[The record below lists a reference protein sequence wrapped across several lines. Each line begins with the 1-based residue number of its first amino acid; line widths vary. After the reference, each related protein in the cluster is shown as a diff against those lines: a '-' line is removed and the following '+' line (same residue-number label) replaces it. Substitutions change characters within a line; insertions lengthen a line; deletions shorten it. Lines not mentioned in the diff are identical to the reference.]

1 LVNIIWSNFGE
12 KQKSKELRGDK
23 MNVNLKSLVGRL
35 NDTCRGALEG
45 AAGLC
50 LSRTNYDVEI
60 EHILAKILEQDD
72 TDLHKICRHYEVNID
87 RLSKDVSTALDRLK
101 TGNTRTPGLS
111 DRLPRWFQDAWLI
124 ASVDFGAARVRT
136 GHLILA
142 LLSSDGTARLARDV
156 SREFSHISVESLTT
170 KLEEITADSLEAR
183 EATALGETAASSGG
197 APVATGVPGKTKALD
212 QYTEDLTAKA
222 AAGKIDPILG
232 RDFEVRQI
240 IDILTRRRQ
249 NNPILT
255 GEAGV
260 GKTAVVEGFALR
272 IHQGDVPE
280 PLRNVAVRTLDLGL
294 LQAGAS
300 VKGEFENRLKD
311 VINEVK
317 SSPQPIILFIDEA
330 HTMIGAGGAAG
341 QNDAANLLKPALAR
355 GELRTIAATT
365 WAEYKKYF
373 EKDAALA
380 RRFQVV
386 KVEEPDE
393 EKAVAM
399 MRGLLDKMEEHH
411 NVRILDEAIV
421 ECVKLSHRYITGRQL
436 PDKSVSVLDTACA
449 KVAIGQG
456 ATPGAVEDATRR
468 IQNLTS
474 EINSLEREQVTGAAH
489 DERLEDLKAKRA
501 KTEEELAKLTEQW
514 EKEKDLTNQI
524 RNIRLKLE
532 MSRLDSKPSTN
543 GNGGDA
549 AVSTETVEAPEMAA
563 AATAEA
569 PATIGDAATA
579 AAPETNQAVDTE
591 FLKAELKRLN
601 EELKQVQGENPLM
614 QPVVNGQTV
623 AEVISGWT
631 GIPIGKM
638 VADEINA
645 VLQLRE
651 TLGERVLGQDHALE
665 AIAQRIRTSRAGL
678 TDPKRP
684 IGVFL
689 LVGTSGV
696 GKTETALALADSLYG
711 GERNLISINMSE
723 YQEAHTVSS
732 LKGSPPG
739 YVGYGEGG
747 VLTEAVRRKPY
758 SVVLLDE
765 VEKAHPDVME
775 LFFQVFD
782 KGVLEDGEGRE
793 IDFKN
798 CIILLT
804 SNVGTETFMKLCAD
818 PDTKPEPDGL
828 VEAIR
833 PELVKAFKPAL
844 LGRMVTVPFYPIS
857 DDILRLIIKLQ
868 LGKIRQ
874 RIADNHGAQ
883 FTYDDAVIDTVAS
896 RCTDV
901 DSGARNVY
909 NILTGTLL
917 PEMSGEVLSR
927 MASGEGIKKV
937 HVGVGENG
945 NFVYDIS

>member
-1 LVNIIWSNFGE
+1 
-12 KQKSKELRGDK
+12 

-60 EHILAKILEQDD
+60 EHILAKILEQED

-111 DRLPRWFQDAWLI
+111 DRLPQWFQNAWLV
-124 ASVDFGAARVRT
+124 ASVDFGAARVRS
-136 GHLILA
+136 GHLIMA
-142 LLSSDGTARLARDV
+142 LLSNESTARIARDI
-156 SREFSHISVESLTT
+156 SREFSHISVEALQT
-170 KLEEITADSLEAR
+170 KLEEITGDSSEAR
-183 EATALGETAASSGG
+183 DAVALGETAGSSNG
-197 APVATGVPGKTKALD
+197 APVASGVPGKTKALD

-240 IDILTRRRQ
+240 VDILTRRRQ

-272 IHQGDVPE
+272 ISQGDVPE
-280 PLRNVAVRTLDLGL
+280 PLRNVTVRTLDLGL

-317 SSPQPIILFIDEA
+317 SSPKPIILFIDEA

-393 EKAVAM
+393 EKAIGM

-421 ECVKLSHRYITGRQL
+421 ECVKLSNRYITGRQL

-468 IQNLTS
+468 IQSLTS
-474 EINSLEREQVTGAAH
+474 EINSLEREQVTGAGH
-489 DERLEDLKAKRA
+489 DERLDDLTAKRA
-501 KTEEELAKLTEQW
+501 ATEEELAKLTEQW

-532 MSRLDSKPSTN
+532 MSRLDTN
-543 GNGGDA
+543 TTANGDGGDVS
-549 AVSTETVEAPEMAA
+549 AVSSETTDAPEVAA
-563 AATAEA
+563 AATAE
-569 PATIGDAATA
+569 TTSTTGDATATA
-579 AAPETNQAVDTE
+579 TAPETSQPIDTE
-591 FLKAELKRLN
+591 FLKGELQRLNAELKAL
-601 EELKQVQGENPLM
+601 QGENPLM
-614 QPVVNGQTV
+614 SPVVNGQIV

-645 VLQLRE
+645 VLELNK
-651 TLGERVLGQDHALE
+651 TLAERVLGQDHALE
-665 AIAQRIRTSRAGL
+665 AISQRIRTARAGL

-798 CIILLT
+798 CVILLT
-804 SNVGTETFMKLCAD
+804 SNVGTDTIMKLCAD
-818 PDTKPEPDGL
+818 PDTKPEPEGL
-828 VEAIR
+828 VEAIK

-857 DDILRLIIKLQ
+857 DDILRLIIRLQ
-868 LGKIRQ
+868 LGKIKN

-883 FTYDDAVIDTVAS
+883 FSYDDSVIETVAK

-937 HVGVGENG
+937 HVAVGEG
-945 NFVYDIS
+945 EKFVYDIS

>member
-1 LVNIIWSNFGE
+1 
-12 KQKSKELRGDK
+12 

-35 NDTCRGALEG
+35 NDVSRSALEG

-50 LSRTNYDVEI
+50 LSRTNYDVEV

-72 TDLHKICRHYEVNID
+72 TDLHKIASHYEVNID
-87 RLSKDVSTALDRLK
+87 RLSKDVNLALDRLK
-101 TGNTRTPGLS
+101 SGNSRTPGLS
-111 DRLPRWFQDAWLI
+111 DRIPRWIQDAWLL
-124 ASVDFGAARVRT
+124 ASVDYGAARVRS
-136 GHLILA
+136 GHMVLA
-142 LLSSDGTARLARDV
+142 LLANDSFARIARDI
-156 SREFSHISVESLTT
+156 SKEFDHISAEDLQK
-170 KLEEITADSLEAR
+170 KLPEITADSAEAR
-183 EATALGETAASSGG
+183 DAVALGEASGVSNGSQ
-197 APVATGVPGKTKALD
+197 VASGVPGKTKALD

-222 AAGKIDPILG
+222 RAGKIDPVLG
-232 RDFEVRQI
+232 RDFEIRQI
-240 IDILTRRRQ
+240 VDILTRRRQ

-272 IHQGDVPE
+272 IAEGDVPD
-280 PLRNVAVRTLDLGL
+280 PLKNVALRSLDLGL
-294 LQAGAS
+294 LQAGAGI
-300 VKGEFENRLKD
+300 KGEFENRLKS
-311 VINEVK
+311 VIDEVK
-317 SSPQPIILFIDEA
+317 SSPQPIIMFIDEA

-393 EKAVAM
+393 ERAVAM
-399 MRGLLDKMEEHH
+399 MRGIADKMEEHH

-421 ECVKLSHRYITGRQL
+421 ECVKLSNRYITGRQL

-449 KVAIGQG
+449 KIAIGQG
-456 ATPGAVEDATRR
+456 ATPASLEDATRR
-468 IQNLTS
+468 IQNLSS
-474 EINSLEREQVTGAAH
+474 EIDALEREQATGAGH
-489 DERLEDLKAKRA
+489 DERLTDLMAKRSQ
-501 KTEEELAKLTEQW
+501 TEEELAKLKEQW
-514 EKEKDLTNQI
+514 EKEKSLVDQI
-524 RNIRLKLE
+524 RTVRQKLE
-532 MSRLDSKPSTN
+532 LSRLDAKLASANGNGGGTTTN
-543 GNGGDA
+543 GNGAA
-549 AVSTETVEAPEMAA
+549 AVASATAHAGEGS
-563 AATAEA
+563 TAEA
-569 PATIGDAATA
+569 AMPEVTASA
-579 AAPETNQAVDTE
+579 AAPAVTE
-591 FLKAELKRLN
+591 DKELLKAELKRLN
-601 EELKQVQGENPLM
+601 EELKQVQGDDPLM

-623 AEVISGWT
+623 AEIISGWT

-645 VLQLRE
+645 VLNLSE
-651 TLGERVLGQDHALE
+651 TLAQRVLGQDHALE
-665 AIAQRIRTSRAGL
+665 AISQRIRTSRAGL

-696 GKTETALALADSLYG
+696 GKTETALALAESLYG

-804 SNVGTETFMKLCAD
+804 SNVGTDTIMKLCAD
-818 PDTKPEPDGL
+818 PETKPEPEGIL
-828 VEAIR
+828 EAIK
-833 PELVKAFKPAL
+833 PELNKAFKPAL

-857 DDILRLIIKLQ
+857 DDILRLIIRLQ
-868 LGKIRQ
+868 LGKIKN
-874 RIADNHGAQ
+874 RIMDNHGAQ
-883 FTYDDAVIDTVAS
+883 FSYDDSVIETVAK

-909 NILTGTLL
+909 NILTGSML
-917 PEMSGEVLSR
+917 PDMSGEVLSR
-927 MASGEGIKKV
+927 MASGEGIAKV
-937 HVGVGENG
+937 HVGVDG
-945 NFVYDIS
+945 NESFKYEIT

>member
-1 LVNIIWSNFGE
+1 
-12 KQKSKELRGDK
+12 
-23 MNVNLKSLVGRL
+23 MNVNLKSLIGRL
-35 NDTCRGALEG
+35 NDTCREALEG

-60 EHILAKILEQDD
+60 EHILFKLLEQDN
-72 TDLHKICRHYEVNID
+72 TDLHRICNHYEVSID
-87 RLSKDVSTALDRLK
+87 RLAKDVNEALGRLK

-111 DRLPRWFQDAWLI
+111 DRLPRWIQDAWLL
-124 ASVDFGAARVRT
+124 ASVDFGAARVRS
-136 GHLILA
+136 GHLVLA
-142 LLSSDGTARLARDV
+142 LVANESYARIAREI
-156 SREFSHISVESLTT
+156 SREFNHISAESLQI
-170 KLEEITADSLEAR
+170 KLPEITADSNEERDAV
-183 EATALGETAASSGG
+183 ALGETAGSADGS
-197 APVATGVPGKTKALD
+197 PVASGVPGKTKALD

-232 RDFEVRQI
+232 REGEIRQI

-260 GKTAVVEGFALR
+260 GKTAVVEGFAAR
-272 IHQGDVPE
+272 IAAGDVPD
-280 PLRNVAVRTLDLGL
+280 PLKNVSVRSLDLGL
-294 LQAGAS
+294 LQAGAG
-300 VKGEFENRLKD
+300 VKGEFEQRLKN
-311 VINEVK
+311 VIDEVK
-317 SSPQPIILFIDEA
+317 SSPQPIIMFIDEA
-330 HTMIGAGGAAG
+330 HTMIGAGGQAG

-386 KVEEPDE
+386 KVDEPDE

-399 MRGLLDKMEEHH
+399 MRGLTGKMEEHH

-421 ECVKLSHRYITGRQL
+421 ECVKLSSRYITGRQL

-456 ATPGAVEDATRR
+456 ATPAAVEDETRL
-468 IQNLTS
+468 IQNLSS
-474 EINSLEREQVTGAAH
+474 ESEALEREQVTGADH
-489 DERLEDLKAKRA
+489 GTRLAELKTALDTSTA
-501 KTEEELAKLTEQW
+501 ELAKLNGQW
-514 EKEKDLTNQI
+514 TKEKELVEKI
-524 RNIRLKLE
+524 RNIRAKLE
-532 MSRLDSKPSTN
+532 MSRLDP
-543 GNGGDA
+543 
-549 AVSTETVEAPEMAA
+549 EPVE
-563 AATAEA
+563 
-569 PATIGDAATA
+569 TA
-579 AAPETNQAVDTE
+579 AIEGEAVAVDAETTTPE
-591 FLKAELKRLN
+591 PAVDVDLLRAELKSAN
-601 EELKQVQGENPLM
+601 EELKTIQGENPLM

-645 VLQLRE
+645 VLKLAA
-651 TLGERVLGQDHALE
+651 TLQERVLGQNHALE

-684 IGVFL
+684 IGVFM

-798 CIILLT
+798 CIIILT
-804 SNVGTETFMKLCAD
+804 SNVGTDTIMKLCAD
-818 PDTKPEPDGL
+818 PDTTPSPEGLVDAIKPEL
-828 VEAIR
+828 N
-833 PELVKAFKPAL
+833 KAFKPAL

-857 DDILRLIIKLQ
+857 DEIMRLIIKLQ
-868 LGKIRQ
+868 LGKIAK
-874 RIADNHGAQ
+874 RIKDNHNAQ
-883 FTYDDAVIDTVAS
+883 FSYDDTVIETVAK

-917 PEMSGEVLSR
+917 PEMSGEVLAR
-927 MASGEGIKKV
+927 MASGEGISKV
-937 HVGVGENG
+937 HVGVGEG
-945 NFVYDIS
+945 ENFTYQFE

>member
-1 LVNIIWSNFGE
+1 
-12 KQKSKELRGDK
+12 

-35 NDTCRGALEG
+35 NDTSRNALES

-60 EHILAKILEQDD
+60 EHILAKLLEQHD
-72 TDLHKICRHYEVNID
+72 TDLRKICRHYEVNVD
-87 RLSKDVSTALDRLK
+87 RLSKDVSIALDRLK
-101 TGNTRTPGLS
+101 TGNSRTPGLS
-111 DRLPRWFQDAWLI
+111 DRLPKWFQDAWLL
-124 ASVDFGAARVRT
+124 ASVDFGESRVRS
-136 GHLILA
+136 GHLIMA
-142 LLSSDGTARLARDV
+142 LLSNESTARLARDI
-156 SREFSHISVESLTT
+156 SREFNHISVESLQT
-170 KLEEITADSLEAR
+170 KLPDITADSAEAR
-183 EATALGETAASSGG
+183 DASALGEASGVSDG

-232 RDFEVRQI
+232 RDFEIRQV

-272 IHQGDVPE
+272 ISQGDVPD
-280 PLRNVAVRTLDLGL
+280 PLKNVIVRTLDLGL
-294 LQAGAS
+294 LQAGAG
-300 VKGEFENRLKD
+300 VKGEFENRLKS
-311 VINEVK
+311 VIDEVK
-317 SSPQPIILFIDEA
+317 SSPTPIIMFIDEA

-380 RRFQVV
+380 RRFQGV

-393 EKAVAM
+393 EKASGM
-399 MRGLLDKMEEHH
+399 MRGLLEKMEEHH

-456 ATPGAVEDATRR
+456 ATPAPVEDATRR
-468 IQNLTS
+468 IQHLTS
-474 EINSLEREQVTGAAH
+474 EINSLEREQVTGAEH
-489 DERLEDLKAKRA
+489 DARLDELKAKRA
-501 KTEEELAKLTEQW
+501 TTEEELGKLNEQW
-514 EKEKDLTNQI
+514 EKEKDLTTQI

-532 MSRLDSKPSTN
+532 MSRLDAKPAAANASNNGGEASSN
-543 GNGGDA
+543 GNQMESEA
-549 AVSTETVEAPEMAA
+549 SAEPAVAA
-563 AATAEA
+563 AAASSDSTATAETE
-569 PATIGDAATA
+569 PAVDASGAATA
-579 AAPETNQAVDTE
+579 PAAETSKPIDTD
-591 FLKAELKRLN
+591 FLKSELKRLN
-601 EELKQVQGENPLM
+601 AELKELQGENPLM
-614 QPVVNGQTV
+614 SPVVNGQIV

-645 VLQLRE
+645 VLELNK
-651 TLGERVLGQDHALE
+651 TLAERVLGQNHALE
-665 AIAQRIRTSRAGL
+665 AISQRIRTARAGL

-696 GKTETALALADSLYG
+696 GKTETALALADTLYG

-804 SNVGTETFMKLCAD
+804 SNVGTDTIMKLCAD
-818 PDTKPEPDGL
+818 PDTKPEPEGL
-828 VEAIR
+828 VEAIK

-844 LGRMVTVPFYPIS
+844 LGRMVTVPYYPIS
-857 DDILRLIIKLQ
+857 DDILRLIIRLQ
-868 LGKIRQ
+868 LGKIQ
-874 RIADNHGAQ
+874 KRISDNHGAQ
-883 FTYDDAVIDTVAS
+883 FSYDDSVIDTVAK

-927 MASGEGIKKV
+927 MASGEGMKKV
-937 HVGVGENG
+937 HVTVGDGEK
-945 NFVYDIS
+945 FVYAIE

>member
-1 LVNIIWSNFGE
+1 
-12 KQKSKELRGDK
+12 
-23 MNVNLKSLVGRL
+23 
-35 NDTCRGALEG
+35 
-45 AAGLC
+45 
-50 LSRTNYDVEI
+50 
-60 EHILAKILEQDD
+60 
-72 TDLHKICRHYEVNID
+72 
-87 RLSKDVSTALDRLK
+87 
-101 TGNTRTPGLS
+101 
-111 DRLPRWFQDAWLI
+111 
-124 ASVDFGAARVRT
+124 
-136 GHLILA
+136 
-142 LLSSDGTARLARDV
+142 
-156 SREFSHISVESLTT
+156 
-170 KLEEITADSLEAR
+170 
-183 EATALGETAASSGG
+183 
-197 APVATGVPGKTKALD
+197 
-212 QYTEDLTAKA
+212 
-222 AAGKIDPILG
+222 
-232 RDFEVRQI
+232 
-240 IDILTRRRQ
+240 
-249 NNPILT
+249 
-255 GEAGV
+255 
-260 GKTAVVEGFALR
+260 
-272 IHQGDVPE
+272 
-280 PLRNVAVRTLDLGL
+280 
-294 LQAGAS
+294 
-300 VKGEFENRLKD
+300 
-311 VINEVK
+311 
-317 SSPQPIILFIDEA
+317 

-393 EKAVAM
+393 EKAIGM
-399 MRGLLDKMEEHH
+399 MRGLVGKMEEHH

-421 ECVKLSHRYITGRQL
+421 ECVKLSSRYITGRQL

-456 ATPGAVEDATRR
+456 ATPAPIEDATRR
-468 IQNLTS
+468 IQHLSS
-474 EINSLEREQVTGAAH
+474 EVDSLERELVTGATH
-489 DERLEDLKAKRA
+489 EDRLEELKAKRA
-501 KTEEELAKLTEQW
+501 VTEAELAKLNEQW
-514 EKEKDLTNQI
+514 TKEKDLTNQI
-524 RNIRLKLE
+524 KVLRTKLE
-532 MSRLDSKPSTN
+532 MSRLDGKLTEKLN
-543 GNGGDA
+543 GNGQPTSD
-549 AVSTETVEAPEMAA
+549 AVSESAA
-563 AATAEA
+563 ANVSTPEQPEVAAQTATAE
-569 PATIGDAATA
+569 TDSAATGESSA
-579 AAPETNQAVDTE
+579 TATAPAPETAQPLDIQAAKE
-591 FLKAELKRLN
+591 ELKKLTAELK
-601 EELKQVQGENPLM
+601 EVQGESPLM
-614 QPVVNGQTV
+614 QPVVNGQSV

-645 VLQLRE
+645 VLQLHK

-665 AIAQRIRTSRAGL
+665 AITQRIRTARAGL

-747 VLTEAVRRKPY
+747 VLTEAVRKKPY

-804 SNVGTETFMKLCAD
+804 SNVGTDTIMKLCAD
-818 PDTKPEPDGL
+818 PDTKPDPDGL

-833 PELVKAFKPAL
+833 PELVKSFKPAL

-868 LGKIRQ
+868 LGKVKN
-874 RIADNHGAQ
+874 RISDNHGAQ
-883 FTYDDAVIDTVAS
+883 FSYDDSVIETVAK

-937 HVGVGENG
+937 HVAVGEG
-945 NFVYDIS
+945 EKFAYEIS

>member
-1 LVNIIWSNFGE
+1 
-12 KQKSKELRGDK
+12 

-35 NDTCRGALEG
+35 NDVARGALEG

-50 LSRTNYDVEI
+50 LSRTNYDVEV

-72 TDLHKICRHYEVNID
+72 TDLHKIASHYEINID
-87 RLSKDVSTALDRLK
+87 RLNKDVQNSLERLK
-101 TGNTRTPGLS
+101 TGNSRTPGLS
-111 DRLPRWFQDAWLI
+111 DRIPEWIQNAWLL

-142 LLSSDGTARLARDV
+142 MLASGGLSRIARDV
-156 SREFSHISVESLTT
+156 SKEFDHISVEDLQK
-170 KLEEITADSLEAR
+170 KLAEITADSAEAR
-183 EATALGETAASSGG
+183 DAVALGEAAGVSGG
-197 APVATGVPGKTKALD
+197 SQVASGVSGKTKALD

-222 AAGKIDPILG
+222 RAGKIDPVLG
-232 RDFEVRQI
+232 RDFEIRQI
-240 IDILTRRRQ
+240 VDILTRRRQ

-272 IHQGDVPE
+272 IAEGDVPD
-280 PLRNVAVRTLDLGL
+280 PLKNVAVRSLDLGL
-294 LQAGAS
+294 LQAGAG
-300 VKGEFENRLKD
+300 VKGEFENRLKS
-311 VINEVK
+311 VIEEVK
-317 SSPQPIILFIDEA
+317 SSPQPIIMFIDEA

-386 KVEEPDE
+386 KVDEPDE
-393 EKAVAM
+393 MKAIAM
-399 MRGLLDKMEEHH
+399 MRGIADKMEAHH

-456 ATPGAVEDATRR
+456 SIPAPIDDAKRH
-468 IQNLTS
+468 IQNLNA
-474 EINSLEREQVTGAAH
+474 EINALEREQVTGAGH
-489 DERLEDLKAKRA
+489 ESRLDELKEDLK
-501 KTEEELAKLTEQW
+501 KTEEELASFQEQF
-514 EKEKDLTNQI
+514 EKEKALVEQI
-524 RNIRLKLE
+524 KNVRTKLE
-532 MSRLDSKPSTN
+532 MSRMDGKLADAVAGSN
-543 GNGGDA
+543 GNGNG
-549 AVSTETVEAPEMAA
+549 EAMAA

-569 PATIGDAATA
+569 EAAPVGDDAGAGTA
-579 AAPETNQAVDTE
+579 AAPADIQAAR
-591 FLKAELKRLN
+591 AELKRLT
-601 EELKQVQGENPLM
+601 EELKALQGENPLI
-614 QPVVNGQTV
+614 QPVVNGQSV
-623 AEVISGWT
+623 AEIISGWT

-645 VLQLRE
+645 VLNLHE
-651 TLGERVLGQDHALE
+651 TLRERVLGQDHALE

-684 IGVFL
+684 IGVFM

-696 GKTETALALADSLYG
+696 GKTETALALAESLYG

-804 SNVGTETFMKLCAD
+804 SNVGTDTIMKLCAD
-818 PDTKPEPDGL
+818 PETMPEPEGIIEAIKPEL
-828 VEAIR
+828 N
-833 PELVKAFKPAL
+833 KAFKPAL
-844 LGRMVTVPFYPIS
+844 LGRMVTVPYYPIS
-857 DDILRLIIKLQ
+857 DGILRLIIKLQ
-868 LGKIRQ
+868 LGKIKN

-883 FTYDDAVIDTVAS
+883 FSYDDAVIETVAK

-909 NILTGTLL
+909 NILTGTML
-917 PEMSGEVLSR
+917 PDMSGEVLSK
-927 MASGEGIKKV
+927 MAAGESIEKV
-937 HVGVGENG
+937 HVGVDDNE
-945 NFVYDIS
+945 NFVYDIG

>member
-1 LVNIIWSNFGE
+1 
-12 KQKSKELRGDK
+12 

-35 NDTCRGALEG
+35 NDTSRNALEG

-60 EHILAKILEQDD
+60 EHILAKLLEQDA
-72 TDLHKICRHYEVNID
+72 TDLHSICKHYEVNID
-87 RLSKDVSTALDRLK
+87 RLTKDVSIALDRLK
-101 TGNTRTPGLS
+101 SGNSRTPGLS
-111 DRLPRWFQDAWLI
+111 DRIPRWIQDAWLL
-124 ASVDFGAARVRT
+124 ASVDFGSARVRS

-142 LLSSDGTARLARDV
+142 LVLNDSFARIAREISKEFAHV
-156 SREFSHISVESLTT
+156 SAESLQTN
-170 KLEEITADSLEAR
+170 LQEITADSAEERDA
-183 EATALGETAASSGG
+183 ATLGEASGVSGG

-212 QYTEDLTAKA
+212 QFTEDLTAKA
-222 AAGKIDPILG
+222 AAGKIDPVLG

-240 IDILTRRRQ
+240 VDILTRRRQ

-272 IHQGDVPE
+272 ISQGDVPD
-280 PLRNVAVRTLDLGL
+280 PLKNVAVRTLDLGL
-294 LQAGAS
+294 LQAGAGI
-300 VKGEFENRLKD
+300 KGEFENRLKS
-311 VINEVK
+311 VIDEVK
-317 SSPQPIILFIDEA
+317 ASPQPIIMFIDEA

-386 KVEEPDE
+386 KIEEPDE

-399 MRGLLDKMEEHH
+399 MRGIADKMEQHH
-411 NVRILDEAIV
+411 GVRILDEAIV
-421 ECVKLSHRYITGRQL
+421 ECVKLSNRYITGRQL

-456 ATPGAVEDATRR
+456 ATPASVEDATRR

-474 EINSLEREQVTGAAH
+474 EIDALEREQAAGAGH
-489 DERLEDLKAKRA
+489 DERLAELKSKR
-501 KTEEELAKLTEQW
+501 TETETALAALNEQW
-514 EKEKDLTNQI
+514 AKEKELTDHI
-524 RNIRLKLE
+524 RNIRTKLE
-532 MSRLDSKPSTN
+532 MSRLDAKLTSQN
-543 GNGGDA
+543 GNGNGA
-549 AVSTETVEAPEMAA
+549 AAPAGEEAA
-563 AATAEA
+563 AAAAAAAGVETQVAVGE
-569 PATIGDAATA
+569 DASVATA
-579 AAPETNQAVDTE
+579 APAEAETTVDNE
-591 FLKAELKRLN
+591 FLKTELKRLN
-601 EELKQVQGENPLM
+601 AELKAVQGEDPLM
-614 QPVVNGQTV
+614 QPVVNGQSV

-645 VLQLRE
+645 VLNLAGTLR
-651 TLGERVLGQDHALE
+651 ERVLGQDHALE
-665 AIAQRIRTSRAGL
+665 AISQRIRTSRAGL

-684 IGVFL
+684 IGVFM

-696 GKTETALALADSLYG
+696 GKTETALALAESLYG
-711 GERNLISINMSE
+711 GERNLITINMSE

-804 SNVGTETFMKLCAD
+804 SNVGTDTIMKLCAD
-818 PDTKPEPDGL
+818 PDTMPDPDGL
-828 VEAIR
+828 VEAVK
-833 PELVKAFKPAL
+833 PELLKAFKPAL
-844 LGRMVTVPFYPIS
+844 LGRMVTVPYYPIS

-868 LGKIRQ
+868 LGKIKK
-874 RIADNHGAQ
+874 RIADNHSAQ
-883 FTYDDAVIDTVAS
+883 FSYDDSVIETVAK

-927 MASGEGIKKV
+927 MASGEGIKSI
-937 HVGVGENG
+937 HVSVGENEG
-945 NFVYDIS
+945 FAYDIT

>member
-1 LVNIIWSNFGE
+1 
-12 KQKSKELRGDK
+12 
-23 MNVNLKSLVGRL
+23 MNVNLKSLIGRL
-35 NDTCRGALEG
+35 NDTCRTALEG

-60 EHILAKILEQDD
+60 EHILAKLLEEND
-72 TDLHKICRHYEVNID
+72 TDLHKICRHYEVNVD
-87 RLSKDVSTALDRLK
+87 RLAKDVSVALDRLK
-101 TGNTRTPGLS
+101 TGNSRTPGLS
-111 DRLPRWFQDAWLI
+111 DRLPDWFQNAWLL
-124 ASVDFGAARVRT
+124 ASVDFGAARIRS
-136 GHLILA
+136 GHLVLA
-142 LLSSDGTARLARDV
+142 LLSNDSTARIARDI
-156 SREFSHISVESLTT
+156 SREFSHISVESLQKDLPTV
-170 KLEEITADSLEAR
+170 TADSAEAR
-183 EATALGETAASSGG
+183 DAVALGETAGASSNG

-222 AAGKIDPILG
+222 KAGKIDPILG
-232 RDFEVRQI
+232 RDFEIRQV

-260 GKTAVVEGFALR
+260 GKTAVVEGFAQR
-272 IHQGDVPE
+272 IADGDVPE
-280 PLRNVAVRTLDLGL
+280 PLKNVSVRTLDLGL
-294 LQAGAS
+294 LQAGAG
-300 VKGEFENRLKD
+300 VKGEFENRLKG
-311 VINEVK
+311 VIDEVK

-330 HTMIGAGGAAG
+330 HTMIGAGGQAG

-393 EKAVAM
+393 EKAIGM
-399 MRGLLDKMEEHH
+399 MRGLLDKMEAHH

-456 ATPGAVEDATRR
+456 ATPASIEDANRR
-468 IQNLTS
+468 IQHLTS
-474 EINSLEREQVTGAAH
+474 EINSLERETVTGAEH
-489 DERLEDLKAKRA
+489 DERLNELKEKREQ
-501 KTEEELAKLTEQW
+501 TEQKLAKLNEQW
-514 EKEKDLTNQI
+514 TKEKELTEKI

-532 MSRLDSKPSTN
+532 MSRLD
-543 GNGGDA
+543 
-549 AVSTETVEAPEMAA
+549 APKAQ
-563 AATAEA
+563 AATATATETGEA
-569 PATIGDAATA
+569 PAEGAVEPATDS
-579 AAPETNQAVDTE
+579 PEPEKSVDTE
-591 FLKAELKRLN
+591 SLRSELKKLTAELK
-601 EELKQVQGENPLM
+601 EVQGENPLM

-631 GIPIGKM
+631 GIPVGKM
-638 VADEINA
+638 VSDEINA
-645 VLQLRE
+645 VLNLAD
-651 TLGERVLGQDHALE
+651 TLKERVIGQDHALT
-665 AIAQRIRTSRAGL
+665 AIAERIRTSRAGL

-696 GKTETALALADSLYG
+696 GKTETALALADTLYG
-711 GERNLISINMSE
+711 GERNLVSINMSE

-775 LFFQVFD
+775 LFYQVFD
-782 KGVLEDGEGRE
+782 KGQLEDGEGRE

-798 CIILLT
+798 CVILLT
-804 SNVGTETFMKLCAD
+804 SNVATDTIMKLCAD
-818 PDTKPEPDGL
+818 PDTKPEPEGL
-828 VEAIR
+828 INAIR
-833 PELVKAFKPAL
+833 PELSKAFKPAL
-844 LGRMVTVPFYPIS
+844 LGRMTVAPYYPIS
-857 DDILRLIIKLQ
+857 DDILRMIIKLQ
-868 LGKIRQ
+868 LSRIAQ
-874 RIADNHGAQ
+874 RIMTNHKAQ
-883 FTYDDAVIDTVAS
+883 FNYDDAVIEAIAK

-901 DSGARNVY
+901 DSGARNVF
-909 NILTGTLL
+909 NVINGTML
-917 PEMSGEVLSR
+917 PEMSGEFLSR
-927 MASGEGIKKV
+927 MASGEGVKNV
-937 HVGVGENG
+937 NVTVDGEG
-945 NFVYDIS
+945 KFAYSIL

>member
-1 LVNIIWSNFGE
+1 
-12 KQKSKELRGDK
+12 

-35 NDTCRGALEG
+35 NDVTRNALEG

-60 EHILAKILEQDD
+60 EHILAKLLEQDD
-72 TDLHKICRHYEVNID
+72 TDLHKIAAHFEVNVD
-87 RLSKDVSTALDRLK
+87 RLTKDVSVALDRLK
-101 TGNTRTPGLS
+101 SGNSRTPGLS
-111 DRLPRWFQDAWLI
+111 DRIPQWIQDAWLL
-124 ASVDFGAARVRT
+124 ASVDFGAARVRS

-142 LLSSDGTARLARDV
+142 LLANERFARIAREV
-156 SREFSHISVESLTT
+156 SREFDHISLE
-170 KLEEITADSLEAR
+170 KLQSDLPTITGDSSEAR
-183 EATALGETAASSGG
+183 DAAALGEAGGVSDG
-197 APVATGVPGKTKALD
+197 APVASGVPGKTKALD

-222 AAGKIDPILG
+222 AAGKIDPVLG

-240 IDILTRRRQ
+240 VDILTRRRQ

-272 IHQGDVPE
+272 ISQGDVPD
-280 PLRNVAVRTLDLGL
+280 LLKNVAVRTLDLGL
-294 LQAGAS
+294 LQAGAGI
-300 VKGEFENRLKD
+300 KGEFENRLKS
-311 VINEVK
+311 VIDEVK
-317 SSPQPIILFIDEA
+317 ASPQPIIMFIDEA

-393 EKAVAM
+393 AKAIAM
-399 MRGLLDKMEEHH
+399 MRGIADKMEGHH

-421 ECVKLSHRYITGRQL
+421 ECVKLSNRYITGRQL

-456 ATPGAVEDATRR
+456 ATPAPVEDATRR

-474 EINSLEREQVTGAAH
+474 EIDSLEREQVTGAGH
-489 DERLEDLKAKRA
+489 DERLAELKGERT
-501 KTEEELAKLTEQW
+501 KTEEELATLKEQW
-514 EKEKDLTNQI
+514 EKEKKLVDEI

-532 MSRLDSKPSTN
+532 MTRVDAKLADAVAS
-543 GNGGDA
+543 GGTSA
-549 AVSTETVEAPEMAA
+549 AVESAA

-569 PATIGDAATA
+569 DAAPGDDGATA
-579 AAPETNQAVDTE
+579 AAPAPEAAKPADTE
-591 FLKAELKRLN
+591 FLKKELARLNAELK
-601 EELKQVQGENPLM
+601 QMQGENPLM
-614 QPVVNGQTV
+614 QPVVNGQSV

-645 VLQLRE
+645 VLNLHE
-651 TLGERVLGQDHALE
+651 TLRERVLGQDHALE
-665 AIAQRIRTSRAGL
+665 AISQRIRTSRAGL

-696 GKTETALALADSLYG
+696 GKTETALALAESLYG
-711 GERNLISINMSE
+711 GERNLITINMSE

-732 LKGSPPG
+732 LKGAPPG

-804 SNVGTETFMKLCAD
+804 SNVGTDTIMKLCAD
-818 PDTKPEPDGL
+818 PDTKPGPDGL
-828 VEAIR
+828 VEAVK

-844 LGRMVTVPFYPIS
+844 LGRMVTVPYYPIS

-868 LGKIRQ
+868 LGKIKK
-874 RIADNHGAQ
+874 RIADNHGAA
-883 FTYDDAVIDTVAS
+883 FSYDDSVIDTVAK

-927 MASGEGIKKV
+927 MASGDGIKSV
-937 HVGVGENG
+937 HVTVDGDEK
-945 NFVYDIS
+945 FAYAIS

>member
-1 LVNIIWSNFGE
+1 
-12 KQKSKELRGDK
+12 
-23 MNVNLKSLVGRL
+23 MNVNLKSLIGRL

-60 EHILAKILEQDD
+60 EHLLAKLLEQDD
-72 TDLHKICRHYEVNID
+72 TDLHKICSHYEVNID
-87 RLSKDVSTALDRLK
+87 RLTKDVEIALGSLK
-101 TGNTRTPGLS
+101 TGNTRTPALGE
-111 DRLPRWFQDAWLI
+111 RIPRWIQEAWLI
-124 ASVDFGAARVRT
+124 ASVDFGAARVRS
-136 GHLILA
+136 GHMILA
-142 LLSSDGTARLARDV
+142 LLSNETLARMARDI
-156 SREFSHISVESLTT
+156 SREFNHISVESLQK
-170 KLEEITADSLEAR
+170 KLPEITADSKEERDAV
-183 EATALGETAASSGG
+183 ALGEASGVSS
-197 APVATGVPGKTKALD
+197 AEQVASGVPGKTKALD

-222 AAGKIDPILG
+222 RAGKIDPILG
-232 RDFEVRQI
+232 RDFEIRQI
-240 IDILTRRRQ
+240 VDILTRRRQ

-272 IHQGDVPE
+272 ITEGDVPE

-294 LQAGAS
+294 LQAGAG
-300 VKGEFENRLKD
+300 VKGEFENRLKS
-311 VINEVK
+311 VIDEVK

-386 KVEEPDE
+386 KVDEPTED
-393 EKAVAM
+393 KAISM
-399 MRGLLDKMEEHH
+399 MRGIADIMEEHH

-421 ECVKLSHRYITGRQL
+421 ECVKLSHRYIAGRQL

-456 ATPGAVEDATRR
+456 ATPAPVEDAVRR

-474 EINSLEREQVTGAAH
+474 EINALEREQVTGAEH
-489 DERLEDLKAKRA
+489 DERLEELKTKRA
-501 KTEEELAKLTEQW
+501 ETEEELGKLNEQW
-514 EKEKDLTNQI
+514 EKEKDLVEKI
-524 RNIRLKLE
+524 RVIRTKLE
-532 MSRLDSKPSTN
+532 NTVTGQQSAVAGQQIES
-543 GNGGDA
+543 GDGAGA
-549 AVSTETVEAPEMAA
+549 ATA
-563 AATAEA
+563 AATAETA
-569 PATIGDAATA
+569 SGEGAAVAMSEEASGETGTA
-579 AAPETNQAVDTE
+579 EAEDVG
-591 FLKAELKRLN
+591 FLKGELKRLTD
-601 EELKQVQGENPLM
+601 ELRSIQGENPLM
-614 QPVVNGQTV
+614 QPVVNAQSV
-623 AEVISGWT
+623 AEIISGWT

-638 VADEINA
+638 VADEIHA
-645 VLQLRE
+645 VLNLAE
-651 TLGERVLGQDHALE
+651 KLGERVLGQDHALE
-665 AIAQRIRTSRAGL
+665 SISQRIRTSRAGL

-684 IGVFL
+684 IGVFM

-696 GKTETALALADSLYG
+696 GKTETALALADTLYG
-711 GERNLISINMSE
+711 GERNLVSINMSE

-798 CIILLT
+798 TIILLT
-804 SNVGTETFMKLCAD
+804 SNVGTDTIMKLCAD
-818 PDTKPEPDGL
+818 PDTKPDPEGL
-828 VEAIR
+828 VEAVR

-844 LGRMVTVPFYPIS
+844 LGRMFTVPYYPIS
-857 DDILRLIIKLQ
+857 DEILRAIIKLQ
-868 LGKIRQ
+868 LGKVKN
-874 RIADNHGAQ
+874 RIYENHKAQ
-883 FTYDDAVIDTVAS
+883 FSYDDEVIETIAS

-909 NILTGTLL
+909 NILTSTLL
-917 PEMSGEVLSR
+917 PDMSGEVLSR
-927 MASGEGIKKV
+927 MASGDGLSKV
-937 HVGVGENG
+937 HVGVKDER
-945 NFVYDIS
+945 FVYEIN

>member
-1 LVNIIWSNFGE
+1 
-12 KQKSKELRGDK
+12 

-35 NDTCRGALEG
+35 NDVSRNALEG

-50 LSRTNYDVEI
+50 LSRTNYDVEV
-60 EHILAKILEQDD
+60 EHILAKLLEQDD

-87 RLSKDVSTALDRLK
+87 RLSKDVQQAMDRLK
-101 TGNTRTPGLS
+101 SGNSRTPGLS
-111 DRLPRWFQDAWLI
+111 DRIPRWIQDAWLL
-124 ASVDFGAARVRT
+124 ASVDFGAARVRS
-136 GHLILA
+136 GHMVLA
-142 LLSSDGTARLARDV
+142 LLANDSFARIAREI
-156 SREFSHISVESLTT
+156 SREFDHISAESLQT
-170 KLEEITADSLEAR
+170 KLPEITADSAEERDAVS
-183 EATALGETAASSGG
+183 LGETAGVSGG
-197 APVATGVPGKTKALD
+197 TPVATGVPGKTKALD

-222 AAGKIDPILG
+222 AAGKIDPVLG
-232 RDFEVRQI
+232 RDFEIRQI

-272 IHQGDVPE
+272 IAEGDVPD
-280 PLRNVAVRTLDLGL
+280 PLKNVSVRSLDLGL
-294 LQAGAS
+294 LQAGAGI
-300 VKGEFENRLKD
+300 KGEFEQRLKS
-311 VINEVK
+311 VIDEVK
-317 SSPQPIILFIDEA
+317 ASPQPIIMFIDEA

-386 KVEEPDE
+386 KIEEPDE
-393 EKAVAM
+393 ERAVSM
-399 MRGLLDKMEEHH
+399 MRGISDKMEEHH

-456 ATPGAVEDATRR
+456 ATPASVEDAVRR
-468 IQNLTS
+468 IQHLTA
-474 EINSLEREQVTGAAH
+474 EIDSLEREEVTGAEH
-489 DERLEDLKAKRA
+489 GERLEELKANRA
-501 KTEEELAKLTEQW
+501 TTEEELGKLNEQW

-532 MSRLDSKPSTN
+532 MSRFDSKIAASFASD
-543 GNGGDA
+543 NGGDVS
-549 AVSTETVEAPEMAA
+549 AVSTESSDTRETAA
-563 AATAEA
+563 AATAESG
-569 PATIGDAATA
+569 ATTGDATATA
-579 AAPETNQAVDTE
+579 TAPEAAQPMDTE
-591 FLKAELKRLN
+591 FLKSELKRLN
-601 EELKQVQGENPLM
+601 AELKELQGENPLM
-614 QPVVNGQTV
+614 SPVVNGQIV

-645 VLQLRE
+645 VLTLHQ
-651 TLGERVLGQDHALE
+651 TLGERVLGQNHALE
-665 AIAQRIRTSRAGL
+665 AITQRIRTARAGL

-747 VLTEAVRRKPY
+747 VLTEAVRKKPY

-804 SNVGTETFMKLCAD
+804 SNIGTDTIMKLCAD
-818 PDTKPEPDGL
+818 PDTKPEPEGL
-828 VEAIR
+828 VEAIK
-833 PELVKAFKPAL
+833 PELAKAFKPAL
-844 LGRMVTVPFYPIS
+844 LGRLVTVPFYPIS

-868 LGKIRQ
+868 LGRVKK
-874 RIADNHGAQ
+874 RISDNHGAQ
-883 FTYDDAVIDTVAS
+883 FSYDDSVIDTVAK

-901 DSGARNVY
+901 DSGARNVL
-909 NILTGTLL
+909 NILTGSLL
-917 PEMSGEVLSR
+917 PDMSGEVLSR

-937 HVGVGENG
+937 HVSVGDGEK
-945 NFVYDIS
+945 FVYAIT

>member
-1 LVNIIWSNFGE
+1 
-12 KQKSKELRGDK
+12 

-35 NDTCRGALEG
+35 NDTSRNALES

-60 EHILAKILEQDD
+60 EHILAKLLEEDD
-72 TDLHKICRHYEVNID
+72 TDLRKICHHYEVNVD
-87 RLSKDVSTALDRLK
+87 RLSKDVSVALDRLK
-101 TGNTRTPGLS
+101 SGNSRTPGLS
-111 DRLPRWFQDAWLI
+111 DRLPKWFQDAWLL
-124 ASVDFGAARVRT
+124 ASVDFGESRVRS
-136 GHLILA
+136 GHLVMA
-142 LLSSDGTARLARDV
+142 LLSNESTARLARDI
-156 SREFSHISVESLTT
+156 SREFNHISVESLQT
-170 KLEEITADSLEAR
+170 KLPDITADSAEAR
-183 EATALGETAASSGG
+183 DASALGETSGVSDG

-232 RDFEVRQI
+232 RDFEIRQV

-272 IHQGDVPE
+272 ISQGDVPE
-280 PLRNVAVRTLDLGL
+280 PLKNVIVRTLDLGL
-294 LQAGAS
+294 LQAGAG
-300 VKGEFENRLKD
+300 VKGEFENRLKT
-311 VINEVK
+311 VIDEVK
-317 SSPQPIILFIDEA
+317 SSPTPIIMFIDEA

-393 EKAVAM
+393 EKAIGM
-399 MRGLLDKMEEHH
+399 MRGLLEKMEEHH

-421 ECVKLSHRYITGRQL
+421 ECVKLSSRYITGRQL

-456 ATPGAVEDATRR
+456 ATPAPVEDATRR
-468 IQNLTS
+468 IEHLTS
-474 EINSLEREQVTGAAH
+474 EINSLEREQVTGAEH
-489 DERLEDLKAKRA
+489 DARLDELKAKRA
-501 KTEEELAKLTEQW
+501 TTEEELGKLNEQW
-514 EKEKDLTNQI
+514 EKEKDLTTQI

-532 MSRLDSKPSTN
+532 MSRLDAKPSAANASSNGSEASSN
-543 GNGGDA
+543 GNQPESETSA
-549 AVSTETVEAPEMAA
+549 EPAVA
-563 AATAEA
+563 AATAETESSVDA
-569 PATIGDAATA
+569 SGAATA
-579 AAPETNQAVDTE
+579 PAAETGKPIDTE
-591 FLKAELKRLN
+591 FLKSELKRLN
-601 EELKQVQGENPLM
+601 AELKELQGENPLM
-614 QPVVNGQTV
+614 SPVVNGQIV

-645 VLQLRE
+645 VLELNK
-651 TLGERVLGQDHALE
+651 TLAERVLGQNHALE
-665 AIAQRIRTSRAGL
+665 AISQRIRTARAGL

-696 GKTETALALADSLYG
+696 GKTETALALADTLYG

-804 SNVGTETFMKLCAD
+804 SNVGTDTIMKLCAD
-818 PDTKPEPDGL
+818 PDTKPEPEGL
-828 VEAIR
+828 VEAIK

-844 LGRMVTVPFYPIS
+844 LGRMVTVPYYPIS
-857 DDILRLIIKLQ
+857 DDILRLIIRLQ
-868 LGKIRQ
+868 LGKIQ
-874 RIADNHGAQ
+874 KRISDNHGAQ
-883 FTYDDAVIDTVAS
+883 FSYDDSVIDTVAK

-927 MASGEGIKKV
+927 MASGDGMKKV
-937 HVGVGENG
+937 HVSVGDGEK
-945 NFVYDIS
+945 FVYAIE

>member
-1 LVNIIWSNFGE
+1 
-12 KQKSKELRGDK
+12 

-35 NDTCRGALEG
+35 NDVTRNALEG

-60 EHILAKILEQDD
+60 EHILAKLLEQDD
-72 TDLHKICRHYEVNID
+72 TDLHKICAHFEVNLD
-87 RLSKDVSTALDRLK
+87 RLTKDVSVALDRLK
-101 TGNTRTPGLS
+101 SGNSRTPGLS
-111 DRLPRWFQDAWLI
+111 DRIPKWIQDAWLL
-124 ASVDFGAARVRT
+124 ASVDYGAARVRS
-136 GHLILA
+136 GHMVLA
-142 LLSSDGTARLARDV
+142 LLASDGMSRIARDI
-156 SREFSHISVESLTT
+156 SKEFSHIS
-170 KLEEITADSLEAR
+170 LETLQAELPKITGDSAEAR
-183 EATALGETAASSGG
+183 DAVALGETADAGGGDAVAS
-197 APVATGVPGKTKALD
+197 GVPGKTKSLN
-212 QYTEDLTAKA
+212 QFTEDLTAKA
-222 AAGKIDPILG
+222 RAGKIDPVLG
-232 RDFEVRQI
+232 RDFEIRQI
-240 IDILTRRRQ
+240 VDILTRRRQ

-272 IHQGDVPE
+272 IAEGDVPD
-280 PLRNVAVRTLDLGL
+280 PLKNVSVRSLDLGL
-294 LQAGAS
+294 LQAGAGI
-300 VKGEFENRLKD
+300 KGEFENRLKS
-311 VINEVK
+311 VIEEVK
-317 SSPQPIILFIDEA
+317 ASPQPIIMFIDEA

-386 KVEEPDE
+386 KIEEPDE
-393 EKAVAM
+393 PRAVAM
-399 MRGLLDKMEEHH
+399 MRGIADKMEEHH

-456 ATPGAVEDATRR
+456 AIPAAIEDATRR

-474 EINSLEREQVTGAAH
+474 EINSLEREQVTGADH
-489 DERLEDLKAKRA
+489 EERIADLTAKR
-501 KTEEELAKLTEQW
+501 TETDEELTRLNEQW
-514 EKEKDLTNQI
+514 EKEKALVEQI
-524 RNIRLKLE
+524 KTIRGKLE
-532 MSRLDSKPSTN
+532 MSRLDSQLADLV
-543 GNGGDA
+543 GEGGPA
-549 AVSTETVEAPEMAA
+549 SGQAEPAAA

-569 PATIGDAATA
+569 DGAAGDDTSGTATA
-579 AAPETNQAVDTE
+579 AAPETAAPIDTE
-591 FLKAELKRLN
+591 FLRSELKRLN
-601 EELKQVQGENPLM
+601 AELKELQGENPLM

-645 VLQLRE
+645 VLNLAGTLR
-651 TLGERVLGQDHALE
+651 ERVLGQDHALE
-665 AIAQRIRTSRAGL
+665 AISQRIRTSRAGL

-696 GKTETALALADSLYG
+696 GKTETALALAESLYG

-758 SVVLLDE
+758 AVVLLDE

-782 KGVLEDGEGRE
+782 KGILEDGEGRE

-804 SNVGTETFMKLCAD
+804 SNVGTDTIMKLCAD

-828 VEAIR
+828 VEAVK
-833 PELVKAFKPAL
+833 PELHKAFKPAL
-844 LGRMVTVPFYPIS
+844 LGRMVTVPYYPIS

-868 LGKIRQ
+868 LGKIKD
-874 RIADNHGAQ
+874 RIFDNHGAQ
-883 FTYDDAVIDTVAS
+883 FSYDDSVIDTVAK

-909 NILTGTLL
+909 NILTGSLL

-937 HVGVGENG
+937 RVSVGEG
-945 NFVYDIS
+945 ENFAYDIG